1 MSPPHLLF
9 LPGLACDAE
18 VWKHQ
23 ARFLAGLTTVEVIDY
38 GASDSLEKMAQ
49 VAIER
54 APYRF
59 AVAGHSMGG
68 RVAFEVMRRA
78 PERVAGLAV
87 LDAAYRGMP
96 ACEAGKRER
105 AERNELLEVALSKG
119 MRAMALHW
127 MRRIIDPSRLSDE
140 PLTTSIIEMMSRKS
154 TGIYAAQVKALL
166 ERSDATPV
174 LSNIRCPTI
183 VLCGRGDKV
192 GPLSVHREMAA
203 LISQSKL
210 VVIEKCGHMAT
221 MERPGEVTSAM
232 TEWLKSL
239 VS

>member
-1 MSPPHLLF
+1 
-9 LPGLACDAE
+9 

-23 ARFLAGLTTVEVIDY
+23 ARSLAALAAVEVIDY
-38 GASDSLEKMAQ
+38 GPSASLERMAQ

-54 APYRF
+54 ASGRF

-68 RVAFEVMRRA
+68 RVAFEIMRQA

-87 LDAAYRGMP
+87 LDTAYRGMP
-96 ACEAGKRER
+96 AGEAGKREK

-140 PLTTSIIEMMSRKS
+140 PLTSSIVEMMSRKS
-154 TGIYAAQVKALL
+154 TETYAAQVQALL
-166 ERSDATPV
+166 TRPDATPF
-174 LSNIRCPTI
+174 LSTIRCPAI

-192 GPLSVHREMAA
+192 SPLSGHREMAA
-203 LISQSKL
+203 LIPRSKL
-210 VVIEKCGHMAT
+210 VVIEKCGHMST
-221 MERPGEVTSAM
+221 MERQDEVTSAM
-232 TEWLKSL
+232 TEWLKGVDS
-239 VS
+239 